1 MASGTAPLA
10 YGVIGTGNIAGDFAR
25 ALRRSKRCRVV
36 SVCGSTP
43 EKAAAFARR
52 FRVPRAARSLE
63 ELCTDPAVQ
72 AVYVASPHPL
82 HEPHA
87 LAAIE
92 AGKHVLC
99 EKPLALSAESAA
111 RLIEA
116 ARQRGTFLMEG
127 YMYRCHPLVREV
139 IARIT
144 DGTIGEVRHVRADF
158 GFRVARDPASRLF
171 APELGGGAILDV
183 GGYPLSFVRLVAG
196 VVEGG
201 QFAEPTALRGG
212 GFVGPHG
219 ADEIASAHLTFAT
232 GVTAE
237 IACAVRHDLGT
248 KVVIFGERG
257 RIILP
262 NPWLPG
268 GERQGRVGSLCVHLE
283 GKDVSAVEV
292 RAPAPSYALEADLVA
307 ESLPAQEAPWPAMIW
322 ADTLGNMSALDA
334 WRAATSSG

>member
-10 YGVIGTGNIAGDFAR
+10 YGVIGTGAIASDFVR

-43 EKAAAFARR
+43 EKATAFARR

-63 ELCTDPAVQ
+63 ELCSDPALQ

-99 EKPLALSAESAA
+99 EKPLAMSQESA
-111 RLIEA
+111 RRVIEA
-116 ARQRGTFLMEG
+116 ARERGTFLMEG
-127 YMYRCHPLVREV
+127 YMYRCHPLMHEV
-139 IARIT
+139 IGHIAR
-144 DGTIGEVRHVRADF
+144 GTVGEIRHVRADF
-158 GFRVARDPASRLF
+158 GFRVARAPASRLF

-201 QFAEPTALRGG
+201 QFAEPTALQGG
-212 GFVGPHG
+212 GFVGPAG
-219 ADEIASAHLTFAT
+219 ADELASAHLTFAT
-232 GVTAE
+232 GMTAE

-248 KVVIFGERG
+248 RVVLFGERG

-268 GERQGRVGSLCVHLE
+268 GERQGKVASLCIHIE
-283 GKDVSAVEV
+283 GRDVAAMEV
-292 RAPAPSYALEADLVA
+292 RAPAPSYALEAELLA
-307 ESLPAQEAPWPAMIW
+307 ESLPAQEAAWPAMIW

-334 WRAATSSG
+334 WRAATTSG